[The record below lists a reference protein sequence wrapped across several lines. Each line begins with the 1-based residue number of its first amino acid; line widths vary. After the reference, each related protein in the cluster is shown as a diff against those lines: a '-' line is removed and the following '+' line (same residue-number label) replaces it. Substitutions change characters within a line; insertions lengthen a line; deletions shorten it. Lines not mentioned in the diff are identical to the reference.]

1 MNGLDRDEQTDSPL
15 VRARVVVH
23 ISQNAI
29 ENLLTEI
36 SKVIDVSL
44 LGN

>member
-15 VRARVVVH
+15 VRSRVAVH
-23 ISQNAI
+23 ISPNAI
-29 ENLLTEI
+29 ENGLAEI
-36 SKVIDVSL
+36 SKVIDVRL